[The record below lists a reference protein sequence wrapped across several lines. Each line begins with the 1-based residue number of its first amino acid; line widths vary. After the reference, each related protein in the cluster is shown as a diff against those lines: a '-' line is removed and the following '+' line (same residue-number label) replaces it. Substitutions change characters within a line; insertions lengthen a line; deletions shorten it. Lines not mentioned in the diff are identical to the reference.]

1 MRPSRAR
8 LALSRTAALFVS
20 VGLGGFALAAGV
32 TWHRIEDA
40 EARLAAR
47 FEALRASRALEEPDL
62 HESATL
68 VSAREDLARVLEG
81 VKRDDGL
88 SPAFGAPGVRSQ
100 ADSPEEIERLARGLR
115 ERAEW
120 LAALE
125 ALPDELWSA
134 EREAPAY
141 YGVER
146 PEGWTR
152 RPSDGLSEL
161 RAVTNLIATQAFV
174 VGQDPDGAAD
184 AGRWLA
190 RGLALLRATDSGST
204 IDMMIRTPMEQNLL
218 TCAEALCALDG
229 QDSEA
234 IRAPMRAEFL
244 RHAERD
250 RLAACVRSDLRF
262 QELQF
267 QENRE
272 LSPVTE
278 SGDRRHAQIECAALV
293 DAWCDLLESDLDA
306 ELPRLAGLAEA
317 PDLDVFR
324 RMHYLGFQIWKL
336 RLDRRD
342 AFLALR

>member
-1 MRPSRAR
+1 VR
-8 LALSRTAALFVS
+8 LQT
-20 VGLGGFALAAGV
+20 
-32 TWHRIEDA
+32 
-40 EARLAAR
+40 
-47 FEALRASRALEEPDL
+47 
-62 HESATL
+62 
-68 VSAREDLARVLEG
+68 
-81 VKRDDGL
+81 
-88 SPAFGAPGVRSQ
+88 
-100 ADSPEEIERLARGLR
+100 DSPEEIERLTQGLR
-115 ERAEW
+115 ERSEW
-120 LAALE
+120 LDALE

-141 YGVER
+141 YGVELA
-146 PEGWTR
+146 EDWTR

-174 VGQDPDGAAD
+174 VGQDPDRAAE

-218 TCAEALCALDG
+218 TCAEALCVIEG
-229 QDSEA
+229 QDTEA

-250 RLAACVRSDLRF
+250 RLAASVRSDLRF

-267 QENRE
+267 RQNLE

-278 SGDRRHAQIECAALV
+278 SGDRRRAQVECAAMV
-293 DAWCDLLESDLDA
+293 DAWCELLHVDLEA
-306 ELPRLAGLAEA
+306 ELPRLAGLAED
-317 PDLDVFR
+317 PDLNVFR
-324 RMHYLGFQIWKL
+324 RMNYLGFQVWKL

-342 AFLALR
+342 DFLALR